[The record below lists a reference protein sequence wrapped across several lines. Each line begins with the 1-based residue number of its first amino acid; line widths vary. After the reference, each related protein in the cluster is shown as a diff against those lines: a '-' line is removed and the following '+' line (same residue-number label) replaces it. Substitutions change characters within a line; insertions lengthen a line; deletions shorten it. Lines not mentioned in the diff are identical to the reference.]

1 VSSAAGVNESDL
13 VRRARTFVVAMGVVS
28 LFGDMSY
35 EGARGL
41 VGPYLGLLGAS
52 AVAVSVSAGLGEL
65 AGYTLRLLTGWL
77 ADRTRAHWPLTILGY
92 AANLVVIPGLAFAG
106 SWQVAVGLVIGE
118 RIGKAIRSPARSTL
132 VSYAARR
139 AGEGKSFGLEEA
151 LDQIGAVA
159 GPLLTTAAIAL
170 RPGEPPLVGYRQA
183 FLVLALPA
191 LVTLLLVLA
200 ARRTFATPEDL
211 EPPAP
216 VGHVQLGGS
225 FWTLV
230 AAAALVG
237 LGFADWALVAF
248 HAGRSGLVALG
259 LLPLLYAGAMGVDA
273 LAALAFGFAF
283 DRRGP
288 GVLALSSVVGAA
300 AAPLIFLGSST
311 GALITGAALW
321 AVTLGAQESVYKA
334 AVARLVSPST
344 RGRAYGLFFAVFG
357 VAWFLGSVALGWL
370 YEHARVAMVV
380 FAVVP
385 QLLAAPLF
393 LLAMRTGE
401 PARLPQ
407 R

>member
-1 VSSAAGVNESDL
+1 
-13 VRRARTFVVAMGVVS
+13 MGVVS

-52 AVAVSVSAGLGEL
+52 ALAVSISAGAGEL

-77 ADRTRAHWPLTILGY
+77 ADRTRAHWLLTILGY
-92 AANLVVIPGLAFAG
+92 SMNLVVVPGLAFAG

-118 RIGKAIRSPARSTL
+118 RVGKAIRSPARSTL

-159 GPLLTTAAIAL
+159 GPLLTTVAIAL
-170 RPGEPPLVGYRQA
+170 RSGQPPLAGYRLA

-200 ARRTFATPEDL
+200 ARRTFPTPEDL

-216 VGHVQLGGS
+216 VGPVQLGGP

-273 LAALAFGFAF
+273 LAALGFGFAF

-288 GVLALSSVVGAA
+288 GVLALSCVVGAA
-300 AAPLIFLGSST
+300 AAPLVFLGSST
-311 GALITGAALW
+311 GALIAGAALW

-334 AVARLVSPST
+334 AVARLVSPSQ

-370 YEHARVAMVV
+370 YEHARTAMVV

-385 QLLAAPLF
+385 QLAAAPLF
-393 LLAMRTGE
+393 LLAMRTAGT
-401 PARLPQ
+401 ARSPRQ
-407 R
+407 

>member
-1 VSSAAGVNESDL
+1 
-13 VRRARTFVVAMGVVS
+13 MGVVS

-52 AVAVSVSAGLGEL
+52 ALVVSISAGAGEL

-77 ADRTRAHWPLTILGY
+77 ADRTRAHWLLTILGY
-92 AANLVVIPGLAFAG
+92 AMNLVVVPGLAFAG

-118 RIGKAIRSPARSTL
+118 RVGKAIRSPARSTL

-159 GPLLTTAAIAL
+159 GPLLTTVAIAL
-170 RPGEPPLVGYRQA
+170 RSGQPPLAGYRLA

-200 ARRTFATPEDL
+200 ARRTFPTPEDL

-216 VGHVQLGGS
+216 VGPVQLGGP

-273 LAALAFGFAF
+273 LAALGFGFAF

-288 GVLALSSVVGAA
+288 GVLALSCVVGAA
-300 AAPLIFLGSST
+300 AAPLVFLGSST
-311 GALITGAALW
+311 GALIAGAALW

-334 AVARLVSPST
+334 AVARLVSPSQ
-344 RGRAYGLFFAVFG
+344 RGRAYGLFFAIFG

-370 YEHARVAMVV
+370 YEHARTAMVV

-385 QLLAAPLF
+385 QLAAAPLF
-393 LLAMRTGE
+393 LLAMRTAGT
-401 PARLPQ
+401 ARSPRQ
-407 R
+407 

>member
-1 VSSAAGVNESDL
+1 
-13 VRRARTFVVAMGVVS
+13 MGVVS

-52 AVAVSVSAGLGEL
+52 ALAVSISAGAGEL
-65 AGYTLRLLTGWL
+65 AGYTLRLLT
-77 ADRTRAHWPLTILGY
+77 ILGY
-92 AANLVVIPGLAFAG
+92 SMNLVVVPGLAFAG

-118 RIGKAIRSPARSTL
+118 RVGKAIRSPARSTL

-159 GPLLTTAAIAL
+159 GPLLTTVAIAL
-170 RPGEPPLVGYRQA
+170 RSGQPPLAGYRLA

-200 ARRTFATPEDL
+200 ARRTFPTPEDL

-216 VGHVQLGGS
+216 VGPVQLGGP

-273 LAALAFGFAF
+273 LAALGFGFAF

-288 GVLALSSVVGAA
+288 GVLALSCVVGAA
-300 AAPLIFLGSST
+300 AAPLVFLGSST
-311 GALITGAALW
+311 GALIAGAALW

-334 AVARLVSPST
+334 AVARLVSPSQ

-370 YEHARVAMVV
+370 YEHARTAMVV

-385 QLLAAPLF
+385 QLAAAPLF
-393 LLAMRTGE
+393 LLAMRTAGT
-401 PARLPQ
+401 ARSPRQ
-407 R
+407 